1 MTNYRQTMA
10 DTLKFMHLMHEY
22 KLMERELTDTEKKR
36 REEIAQDMDDADFK
50 ERYGDR
56 WKEVKMDVA
65 TNQAKNEKTDLDEKT
80 KWKMGDGRPRGGS
93 HIENV
98 RFWDLSK
105 DELQYI
111 MKDAGEAMKA
121 NPTGRKAIS
130 GPGNYADQVNDAQ
143 TVLVWRKKNGIK
155 EEVELDEAKPEYEV
169 KYAER
174 KNGPIKVT
182 KFMTLDQAKK
192 FLAQVEKEGMKGIIS
207 KDGKPVKED
216 SELDEGTGKEIAAKM
231 MKDRSMK
238 AFASKV
244 AKMKTV
250 SRDDLEK
257 MLPDYVSGG
266 AITKLF
272 EELDEARQLK
282 NPKKEV
288 MVVKS
293 GKVIVIDKKDA
304 KEYLNKGWDLAEEVE
319 LDEDNMDLMRKAAKG
334 AAQTLKMKDGNLK
347 MDSFTASGIIQVYDG
362 VNPKNKIAMEKM
374 INTGKKSAIV
384 KLQSL
389 AMKASKGGSRREE
402 TELDEWT
409 VSDVEIA
416 MKKKYG
422 KIDKEAIEKLKK
434 VQHRGNVDRNDLVKV
449 GHGKLHVESVGESAR
464 SDAMR
469 AIRKDKDLGKGS
481 DVDGDDDSAT
491 DADIKGASKNIL
503 MQMRKALNLGGK
515 FEVEFLDKKKVK
527 IKPAIANAFIKKYEN
542 MRRPA
547 DKEKFQN
554 QAMKSYKS
562 MLSALKENTILD
574 RIDKKIQERKEILE
588 VSDRWVL
595 ANQTF
600 SLIKDKGTYIL
611 VTQGT
616 GKEKKLKAK
625 TPQDAT
631 QELVKKGYRE
641 F

>member
-56 WKEVKMDVA
+56 WKEVKMAVA

-207 KDGKPVKED
+207 MDGKPVKEEIEEGD
-216 SELDEGTGKEIAAKM
+216 KAFTAADQKRTRAKIALKKARDHEYRMKHGGIVKLLQKRKEETELDEATGKEIAAKM

-272 EELDEARQLK
+272 EELELDEARQLK

-402 TELDEWT
+402 VELDEWT

-422 KIDKEAIEKLKK
+422 KVDKEAIEKLKK
-434 VQHRGNVDRNDLVKV
+434 IQHRGNVVRNDLVKV

-491 DADIKGASKNIL
+491 DVDIKGASKNIL

-574 RIDKKIQERKEILE
+574 RIDKKIQERK
-588 VSDRWVL
+588 
-595 ANQTF
+595 N
-600 SLIKDKGTYIL
+600 G
-611 VTQGT
+611 
-616 GKEKKLKAK
+616 
-625 TPQDAT
+625 
-631 QELVKKGYRE
+631 
-641 F
+641 

>member
-56 WKEVKMDVA
+56 WKEVKMAVA

-155 EEVELDEAKPEYEV
+155 EEVELDEA
-169 KYAER
+169 
-174 KNGPIKVT
+174 
-182 KFMTLDQAKK
+182 
-192 FLAQVEKEGMKGIIS
+192 
-207 KDGKPVKED
+207 
-216 SELDEGTGKEIAAKM
+216 TGKEIAAKM

-272 EELDEARQLK
+272 EELELDEARQLK

-402 TELDEWT
+402 VELDEWT

-416 MKKKYG
+416 MKKEYG
-422 KIDKEAIEKLKK
+422 KVDKEAIEKLKK
-434 VQHRGNVDRNDLVKV
+434 IQHRGNVVRNDLVKV

-574 RIDKKIQERKEILE
+574 RIDKKIQERK
-588 VSDRWVL
+588 
-595 ANQTF
+595 N
-600 SLIKDKGTYIL
+600 G
-611 VTQGT
+611 
-616 GKEKKLKAK
+616 
-625 TPQDAT
+625 
-631 QELVKKGYRE
+631 
-641 F
+641 

>member
-56 WKEVKMDVA
+56 WKEVKMAVA

-216 SELDEGTGKEIAAKM
+216 SELDEATGKEIAAKM

-272 EELDEARQLK
+272 EELELDEARQLK

-389 AMKASKGGSRREE
+389 AMKASKGGRRREE
-402 TELDEWT
+402 VELDEWT

-416 MKKKYG
+416 MKKEYG
-422 KIDKEAIEKLKK
+422 KVDKEAIEKLKK
-434 VQHRGNVDRNDLVKV
+434 IQHRGNVVRNDLVKV

-574 RIDKKIQERKEILE
+574 RIDKKIQERK
-588 VSDRWVL
+588 
-595 ANQTF
+595 N
-600 SLIKDKGTYIL
+600 G
-611 VTQGT
+611 
-616 GKEKKLKAK
+616 
-625 TPQDAT
+625 
-631 QELVKKGYRE
+631 
-641 F
+641 